1 VGQPQAARELGP
13 ADERVSAACA
23 SAGFALSAPQA
34 AMLGRYLELLN
45 RWNQVHSLTAIE
57 SPEEQV
63 TKHILDSLAAWQA
76 ALQACG
82 GFANGL
88 IADVG
93 SGMGAPGVVWAAV
106 MPESRFALV
115 ERQQKKAAFLR
126 HVIGQL
132 GWAGRVRVI
141 ESDVRD
147 LSGKLRAD
155 LIASRAFADLQS
167 FLALTAGI
175 SAPGTWWAAMT
186 GRQNKE
192 VSEQLLIKMA
202 NQSIELRTLPA
213 IRLDVSGLS
222 AERHLI
228 LARREK

>member
-1 VGQPQAARELGP
+1 MGQPQAARESGL
-13 ADERVSAACA
+13 AEEQIAAACL
-23 SAGFALSAPQA
+23 SAGFGLSPHQA

-57 SPEEQV
+57 SLDEQV

-76 ALQACG
+76 VLQTCG

-106 MPESRFALV
+106 MPESRFDLI

-126 HVIGQL
+126 HIIGQL
-132 GWAGRVRVI
+132 GWADRVKVI
-141 ESDVRD
+141 ESDVKG

-155 LIASRAFADLQS
+155 LITSRAFADLQS
-167 FLALTAGI
+167 FLSLTAGI
-175 SAPGTWWAAMT
+175 SGPGTWWAAMT
-186 GRQNKE
+186 GRQDKK
-192 VSEQLLIKMA
+192 VSEHLLIQMA
-202 NQSIELRTLPA
+202 NKSLELQTWPA
-213 IRLDVSGLS
+213 IRLDVPGLF

>member
-1 VGQPQAARELGP
+1 VSQPQAARDLGL
-13 ADERVSAACA
+13 AEEQVAAACA
-23 SAGFALSAPQA
+23 PAGFSISPHQA
-34 AMLGRYLELLN
+34 SMLGRYLELLN
-45 RWNQVHSLTAIE
+45 RWNQIHSLTAIE
-57 SPEEQV
+57 SLDEQV

-76 ALQACG
+76 MLPVCG
-82 GFANGL
+82 GFVDGL

-93 SGMGAPGVVWAAV
+93 SGMGAPGIVWAAV
-106 MPESRFALV
+106 MPESRFDLI

-126 HVIGQL
+126 HIIGQL
-132 GWAGRVRVI
+132 GWADRVRVI

-155 LIASRAFADLQS
+155 LVTSRAFADVQS
-167 FLALTAGI
+167 FLSLTAGI
-175 SAPGTWWAAMT
+175 SGPGTWWAAMT

-192 VSEQLLIKMA
+192 VGEHLLIKMTKQ
-202 NQSIELRTLPA
+202 NIELRTCPA
-213 IRLDVSGLS
+213 IRLDVPGLF

>member
-1 VGQPQAARELGP
+1 VGQPQAAQDLGL
-13 ADERVSAACA
+13 AEEQVSAACA
-23 SAGFALSAPQA
+23 LAGYAVSPPQTK
-34 AMLGRYLELLN
+34 MLGRYLELLN

-76 ALQACG
+76 VLQACG
-82 GFANGL
+82 DFANGL

-106 MPESRFALV
+106 MPESRFHLI

-132 GWAGRVRVI
+132 GWAGRVEVI
-141 ESDVRD
+141 ESDVTD

-155 LIASRAFADLQS
+155 LITSRAFAGVQS

-175 SAPGTWWAAMT
+175 SGPGTWWAAMT
-186 GRQNKE
+186 GRQNKL
-192 VSEQLLIKMA
+192 VSEHLLIKMA
-202 NQSIELRTLPA
+202 KQSIELRTYPA
-213 IRLDVSGLS
+213 IRLEVPGLS
-222 AERHLI
+222 SERHLI
-228 LARREK
+228 LTRREK

>member
-1 VGQPQAARELGP
+1 VGRPHAAQDLGP
-13 ADERVSAACA
+13 AEEQVSAACA
-23 SAGFALSAPQA
+23 SAGFTLSAPQA
-34 AMLGRYLELLN
+34 AMLSHYLALLN

-57 SPEEQV
+57 SPDEQV

-76 ALQACG
+76 VQQACG
-82 GFANGL
+82 GFADGL

-93 SGMGAPGVVWAAV
+93 CGMGAPGVVWAAV
-106 MPESRFALV
+106 MPESRFDLV

-147 LSGKLRAD
+147 LSEKLRAD
-155 LIASRAFADLQS
+155 LITSRAFADLQP

-175 SAPGTWWAAMT
+175 SGPGTWWAAMT
-186 GRQNKE
+186 GRHNKE
-192 VSEQLLIKMA
+192 VSEHLLIKMA
-202 NQSIELRTLPA
+202 NHSIELRTRPA
-213 IRLDVSGLS
+213 IRLDVPGLS

>member
-1 VGQPQAARELGP
+1 MGQPQAARELGP
-13 ADERVSAACA
+13 ADEWVSAACA

-147 LSGKLRAD
+147 LSGKLRAN

-202 NQSIELRTLPA
+202 KQIIELRTSPA
-213 IRLDVSGLS
+213 IRLDVPGLS

>member
-1 VGQPQAARELGP
+1 MGQPQAARELGP

-23 SAGFALSAPQA
+23 SAGFALSVPQA
-34 AMLGRYLELLN
+34 AMLRRYLELLN

-132 GWAGRVRVI
+132 GWADRVRVI

-202 NQSIELRTLPA
+202 KQIIELRTSPA
-213 IRLDVSGLS
+213 IRLDVPGLS